1 MGTNLKGAIRTAT
14 AVGEPTKFVAQHDD
28 GTLLGEELSSAK
40 MAAMVELA
48 NPLPVSRSP
57 SSRVCGALHRL
68 P

>member
-14 AVGEPTKFVAQHDD
+14 AVGEPTKFVARHGD
-28 GTLLGEELSSAK
+28 GTLGEDLSSAK